1 MLIQNPYQIKTALA
15 VLILIILSSFSTY
28 AVACQD
34 RGYTIIYVNGILTGQ
49 DSAID
54 QKIDIKNL
62 VPPDVMGEPVA
73 VELGYNPSHLAGFGD
88 LIESASQLLDSSV
101 SNYDLNTILLQIYPE
116 VTTRKILLVGHS
128 QGTFYTN
135 EIYNYLLAH
144 GVEKEAIGVYNVAT
158 PASFV
163 SGGGAYLTS
172 INDKVINA
180 VRALAPATKQP
191 LPANI
196 NIPLSPEDITDKF
209 GGHAFSG
216 VYLANAPAR
225 IVSEIDGALG
235 KLVAGENQNTADA
248 GCFTPPPENLSYQ
261 AQKLAFAV
269 ADPVVSGLWDGS
281 VYIATTASDAG
292 NFIASAFDQ
301 AVYLSANTGNS
312 LLGNF
317 GGLTL
322 AIFDKFVTTVGPG
335 QTTVGPRS
343 SEAATSTPSQPSTA
357 TTTAPKPITA
367 NPIAVQTIQNNP
379 EPSNPTSSPAVAGTS
394 TANPEVNSPV
404 VWGGVSGSPG
414 PTGGVSVSGGSPS
427 PGDGGATPNESTST
441 GVLTA
446 VIDIQNFAGE
456 FKSDRLEIDFSW
468 APQSAPASS
477 PNYLIKLIDNGT
489 STIVAETTATSAS
502 VPVSGYG
509 KTFTYSVEA
518 QDSAGN
524 LLSNVPT
531 ADVAV
536 PDWFTEIQPL
546 KDTVST
552 GSWYSDNW
560 YNLGTGFYGTIY
572 ALTLEG
578 GVLGRDDDLQD
589 STVLLQEYLDPNY
602 STKNR
607 EFVISQGKDFTN
619 EIKQVVIKN
628 LNIPLQPNKYYRLW
642 TSNGLQNAYVALRGT
657 ISPSC
662 DSPCGDAMWN
672 EFISGAAGGEGR
684 TEHIYRFYPFMQAV
698 MQKDFPAQSAP
709 TSPAITSVDFNE
721 IGMRLDVTWASS
733 TDADTTDNL
742 IKYEFN
748 YSTTGELPADGWVEV
763 SGGSKSIAL
772 EFPNSYTFGVR
783 AKDDFGNTSAPTIQN
798 WSFPDGFVVYTLS
811 ASVGSADQ
819 NFNLSS
825 GGHLGSV
832 KVYTTDISTSARFVE
847 SVSCTLSLYDVDAG
861 GDTPVATSETTRSG
875 NDCAGTPTFTFDTAP
890 EIVPGHNYRWH
901 FAITTGNPSTS
912 ASVKFYG
919 TTVNTAGGTFSDSS
933 IVNARFELTDS
944 SGGTLFKN

>member
-1 MLIQNPYQIKTALA
+1 MKNILTIFLLSLIFLPAA
-15 VLILIILSSFSTY
+15 AFASCG
-28 AVACQD
+28 AD
-34 RGYTIIYVNGILTGQ
+34 GYTAVYVNGILTNEV
-49 DSAID
+49 DARKD
-54 QKIDIKNL
+54 KNNL
-62 VPPDVMGEPVA
+62 ESNFVYISGRTDVKF
-73 VELGYNPSHLAGFGD
+73 LSGYNQSHLGGAGD

-144 GVEKEAIGVYNVAT
+144 GEEKGALGVYNVAT

-172 INDKVINA
+172 QNDKVINA
-180 VRALAPATKQP
+180 VRALAPAAKQP

-196 NIPLSPEDITDKF
+196 NIPLSAEDITDKF

-248 GCFTPPPENLSYQ
+248 GCFTPPPENFSYQ

-269 ADPVVSGLWDGS
+269 ADPVVGGLWDGS
-281 VYIATTASDAG
+281 VYVATTASDAG

-301 AVYLSANTGNS
+301 AVYLSASTGNS

-343 SEAATSTPSQPSTA
+343 DQAVTSTPSQPNHTGGTQVPA
-357 TTTAPKPITA
+357 PITA
-367 NPIAVQTIQNNP
+367 SPKAKAIVANNP
-379 EPSNPTSSPAVAGTS
+379 APSNPSSSPAVAGTS
-394 TANPEVNSPV
+394 TSNPNANPPV
-404 VWGGVSGSPG
+404 IFGGVSGSPG
-414 PTGGVSVSGGSPS
+414 PSGVSVSGGSPN
-427 PGDGGATPNESTST
+427 PGSGGPTPHDSTST
-441 GVLTA
+441 GVLSSAIT
-446 VIDIQNFAGE
+446 IQNFAGA

-468 APQSAPASS
+468 TASPAPASL
-477 PNYLIKLIDNGT
+477 PKYLIKLVDNGT
-489 STIVAETTATSAS
+489 STLVLETTSTSAS
-502 VPVSGYG
+502 IPVPGYG
-509 KTFTYSVEA
+509 KTFIYSVEA
-518 QDSAGN
+518 RDAGGN

-536 PDWFTEIQPL
+536 PDWFTEIQPVAT
-546 KDTVST
+546 DESH
-552 GSWYSDNW
+552 GSWYDDNW
-560 YNLGTGFYGTIY
+560 YKLGTGFYGTVY
-572 ALTLEG
+572 ALTFEG
-578 GVLGRDDDLQD
+578 GVTGRGDNLQD
-589 STVLLQEYLDPNY
+589 STVLLQEYLDSNY

-619 EIKQVVIKN
+619 EFKQVIIKN

-642 TSNGLQNAYVALRGT
+642 TSNGLQNAYVALKGT
-657 ISPSC
+657 AAPSC

-672 EFISGAAGGEGR
+672 EFVFNQGR
-684 TEHIYRFYPFMQAV
+684 TEHIYRFYPFIQAV
-698 MQKDFPAQSAP
+698 MQKNFPAQSAP
-709 TSPAITSVDFNE
+709 TSPAIT
-721 IGMRLDVTWASS
+721 DVSFDELGSRVIVSWASS

-748 YSTTGELPADGWVEV
+748 YSSSTELSPDGWVEV
-763 SGGSKSIAL
+763 GRTSRDFPV

-783 AKDDFGNTSAPTIQN
+783 AKDDFGNTSAPTVQN
-798 WSFPDGFVVYTLS
+798 WSFPSGFSPTVLS
-811 ASVGSADQ
+811 NSLGSADQ
-819 NFNLSS
+819 NFVLASD
-825 GGHLGSV
+825 GILGSI
-832 KVYTTDISTSARFVE
+832 KVFTTDISTSARFVDAL
-847 SVSCTLSLYDVDAG
+847 SCGLSLYDVDAG
-861 GDTPVATSETTRSG
+861 GDIPTATSETTHFG
-875 NDCAGTPTFTFDTAP
+875 NDCTGSPTFAFGTAP
-890 EIVPGHNYRWH
+890 EIISGHHYRWH
-901 FAITTGNPSTS
+901 FVISTGNPSTG
-912 ASVKFYG
+912 ASVKFWG
-919 TTVNTAGGTFSDSS
+919 KMIDTAGGLFSDPS
-933 IVNARFELTDS
+933 IVNARFEITDS
-944 SGGTLFKN
+944 GGGTLFKN